1 MSKHGTIENFTNYP
15 TKIRNISFLITY
27 TSNKKSKTKYF
38 PQEKQNN
45 QEYQRK
51 LRILKRLFKR
61 GPSKNTRRQMFR
73 LRPEEFSNQNSIAT
87 YLKEDWKNIHTKLQ

>member
-1 MSKHGTIENFTNYP
+1 MI
-15 TKIRNISFLITY
+15 NISFLITY

-87 YLKEDWKNIHTKLQ
+87 YLKEDWKKYTHQIAIKTILKQKVQ